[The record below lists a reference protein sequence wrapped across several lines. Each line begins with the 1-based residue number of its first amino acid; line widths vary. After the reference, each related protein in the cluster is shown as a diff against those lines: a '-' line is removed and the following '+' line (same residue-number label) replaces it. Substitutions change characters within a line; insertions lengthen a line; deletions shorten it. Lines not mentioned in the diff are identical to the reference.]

1 MFSLVG
7 DPVAVFGPRRT
18 DASASRSD
26 ALVALNKVIDP
37 KAKHA
42 LRTSGLALV
51 PSRGGHS
58 AWMFDVVTVDG
69 HALAVTAV
77 LSNTDDL
84 WSVAAVSL
92 ASPPSSKVLKAEAA
106 KDALVPP
113 GATST
118 VKIEAGAEP
127 AVEQFKKGLLD
138 QQQWGDELASR
149 EDAIAIGPTTG
160 DVARGKAAIKK
171 RWATRMK
178 SNARAALSG
187 ELSAART
194 ADGQLVWVSAP
205 VTRGADEEDPLPLRL
220 FAVYEKDG
228 ASWGLIALH
237 EAVAVDEPG
246 SGAPFKKTLP
256 PAPKPPEPEPAKVEA
271 AETKPEVSETKA
283 TAKTKAT
290 ASKKKKAKKAKT
302 RKAAKVVPNAER
314 E

>member
-7 DPVAVFGPRRT
+7 DPVAVFGPRRA
-18 DASASRSD
+18 DASAARSD

-37 KAKHA
+37 KTKHA

-51 PSRGGHS
+51 PSQGGHS
-58 AWMFDVVTVDG
+58 AWMFDVVTIDG

-92 ASPPSSKVLKAEAA
+92 AAPPSSKVLKAEVA

-113 GATST
+113 GATAT
-118 VKIEAGAEP
+118 VKIEVGAEA

-149 EDAIAIGPTTG
+149 DDAIAIGPTTG

-171 RWATRMK
+171 RWSARMK
-178 SNARAALSG
+178 TNARAAISG

-205 VTRGADEEDPLPLRL
+205 VTRVADEEDPLPLRM

-256 PAPKPPEPEPAKVEA
+256 PAPKPPEPEKIETAEA
-271 AETKPEVSETKA
+271 KPEASEAKPS
-283 TAKTKAT
+283 AKTKAT
-290 ASKKKKAKKAKT
+290 ATKKKTKKKAKT
-302 RKAAKVVPNAER
+302 RKPAKVVPNAER